1 MADSPIVFSAP
12 MIRALLEGRKTQT
25 RRILKPQPS
34 AHWKPLQDLIEIHRL
49 DEYGEPVEPRFKCD
63 VLGVGWCEEDGLSGY
78 CAKWLPGDRLWVREA
93 WTVKRNEPCEEH
105 ERDYQDLHSPTIR
118 YAADGEEIRH
128 QGNKAAGHIYHGPV
142 ETKKSAI
149 HLPRWLSRLTLVVT
163 GVKVERL
170 QDISATDAE
179 AEGVP
184 THVAEHT
191 FAKVYR
197 DPAER
202 EATRVKYFRELWE
215 KLYGADSW
223 AANPWVAAITFRVV
237 KANIAQIEA
246 SP

>member
-25 RRILKPQPS
+25 RRIMP
-34 AHWKPLQDLIEIHRL
+34 HQDWLAQAYSPIVSGNAIFN
-49 DEYGEPVEPRFKCD
+49 YAGEEEVSRARFA
-63 VLGVGWCEEDGLSGY
+63 V
-78 CAKWLPGDRLWVREA
+78 GDRLWVREA
-93 WTVKRNEPCEEH
+93 HAISANPDLPVWYRSGHEEASASGPRVDVKWR
-105 ERDYQDLHSPTIR
+105 S
-118 YAADGEEIRH
+118 
-128 QGNKAAGHIYHGPV
+128 
-142 ETKKSAI
+142 SI
-149 HLPRWLSRLTLVVT
+149 HMPRWTSRLTLIVI